1 MPLRGGGMGMT
12 VPVSALQLDGV
23 EGRAIVSEYSLISS
37 WSAREMARRRL
48 PAEERRKQILKS
60 AVRVFARSNYRAA
73 KVADIAAEADVSEA
87 LLYKFF
93 RSKQAIFLEVLQH
106 MSERVVASWQ
116 EEVDREEDALQALR
130 NMGITY
136 YRRMKKHP
144 EELRVQFQAISEIA
158 DREIVQR
165 LREDHENYVRFITK
179 VIRKG
184 MRQGSV
190 RKDLDVEM
198 LGFLFDGGGIL
209 MNMMKLLSFE
219 RKFNEKLVLRLMDH
233 LVDSIR
239 A

>member
-1 MPLRGGGMGMT
+1 
-12 VPVSALQLDGV
+12 
-23 EGRAIVSEYSLISS
+23 
-37 WSAREMARRRL
+37 MASRRKRL
-48 PAEERRKQILKS
+48 PAEQRRRQILKS
-60 AVRVFARSNYRAA
+60 AVTVFARSNYRAA
-73 KVADIAAEADVSEA
+73 KVADIAAEAGISEA

-93 RSKQAIFLEVLQH
+93 ASKQAIFLEILQH

-116 EEVDREEDALQALR
+116 EEVDREEDALRALR

-136 YRRMKKHP
+136 YQRMKKHP

-158 DREIVQR
+158 EKEIAER
-165 LREDHENYVRFITK
+165 LRRDHQNYVRFITG
-179 VIRKG
+179 VVRKG

-190 RKDLDVEM
+190 RKDLDVDM

-219 RKFNEKLVLRLMDH
+219 RKFNEKTVLRLMDH
-233 LVDSIR
+233 LVDSIK

>member
-1 MPLRGGGMGMT
+1 
-12 VPVSALQLDGV
+12 
-23 EGRAIVSEYSLISS
+23 
-37 WSAREMARRRL
+37 MAKRRKRL

-60 AVRVFARSNYRAA
+60 AVTVFARSNYRAA
-73 KVADIAAEADVSEA
+73 RVAEIAAEADISEA

-93 RSKQAIFLEVLQH
+93 DSKQAIFLEILQH
-106 MSERVVASWQ
+106 MSERIVASWQ
-116 EEVDREEDALQALR
+116 EEVDREEDALLAVR

-136 YRRMKKHP
+136 YRRMKQHP
-144 EELRVQFQAISEIA
+144 EELRVQFQAISEVADQQIA
-158 DREIVQR
+158 ER
-165 LREDHENYVRFITK
+165 LRKDHQNYMRFITG

-190 RKDLDVEM
+190 RKDLDLEM

-219 RKFNEKLVLRLMDH
+219 RKFNEKTVLRLMNH

>member
-1 MPLRGGGMGMT
+1 
-12 VPVSALQLDGV
+12 
-23 EGRAIVSEYSLISS
+23 
-37 WSAREMARRRL
+37 MASRRKRL
-48 PAEERRKQILKS
+48 PAEQRRRQILKS
-60 AVRVFARSNYRAA
+60 AVTVFARSNYRAA
-73 KVADIAAEADVSEA
+73 KVAEIAAEAGISEA

-93 RSKQAIFLEVLQH
+93 ASKQAIFLEILQH

-116 EEVDREEDALQALR
+116 EEVDREEDALRALR

-136 YRRMKKHP
+136 YQRMKKHP

-158 DREIVQR
+158 EKEIAER
-165 LREDHENYVRFITK
+165 LRRDHQNYVRFITG
-179 VIRKG
+179 VVRKG

-190 RKDLDVEM
+190 RKDLDVDM

-219 RKFNEKLVLRLMDH
+219 RKFNEKTVLRLMDH
-233 LVDSIR
+233 LVDSIK

>member
-1 MPLRGGGMGMT
+1 MT
-12 VPVSALQLDGV
+12 RRDP
-23 EGRAIVSEYSLISS
+23 EPM
-37 WSAREMARRRL
+37 ARKRRRL

-73 KVADIAAEADVSEA
+73 RVADIAAEAGVSEA

-93 RSKQAIFLEVLQH
+93 DSKQAIFLEILQH
-106 MSERVVASWQ
+106 MSERVLLSWQ
-116 EEVDREEDALQALR
+116 EEVDRAEDAATALR

-136 YRRMKKHP
+136 YQRMMKHP

-158 DREIVQR
+158 EKEIAER
-165 LREDHENYVRFITK
+165 LRRDHENYLRFITG

-184 MRQGSV
+184 IRQGSV
-190 RKDLDVEM
+190 RKGIDVDM

-209 MNMMKLLSFE
+209 MNMMKLLSLE
-219 RKFNEKLVLRLMDH
+219 RKFTEKTVSRLMDH
-233 LVDSIR
+233 LVGSIE

>member
-1 MPLRGGGMGMT
+1 M
-12 VPVSALQLDGV
+12 A
-23 EGRAIVSEYSLISS
+23 
-37 WSAREMARRRL
+37 ARRRRL
-48 PAEERRKQILKS
+48 PAEERRRQILRS

-73 KVADIAAEADVSEA
+73 KVAEIAAEAGISEA

-93 RSKQAIFLEVLQH
+93 RSKQAIFLEILQH
-106 MSERVVASWQ
+106 MSSRILAAWQ
-116 EEVDREEDALQALR
+116 EEVDREEDALLALR

-136 YRRMKKHP
+136 HRRMKKHP
-144 EELRVQFQAISEIA
+144 EELRVQFQAISEVADQEIA
-158 DREIVQR
+158 AR
-165 LREDHENYVRFITK
+165 LRADHRSYVRFISE

-190 RKDLDVEM
+190 REDLDVDM

-209 MNMMKLLSFE
+209 MNMMKLLSLE
-219 RKFNEKLVLRLMDH
+219 RQFNERLVHRLMDH

>member
-1 MPLRGGGMGMT
+1 
-12 VPVSALQLDGV
+12 
-23 EGRAIVSEYSLISS
+23 
-37 WSAREMARRRL
+37 MATKRRRL

-73 KVADIAAEADVSEA
+73 KVADIASEAGVSEA

-93 RSKQAIFLEVLQH
+93 ESKQAIFLEILQH
-106 MSERVVASWQ
+106 MSERIVAAWQ
-116 EEVDREEDALQALR
+116 EEVDREEDATKALR
-130 NMGITY
+130 NMGTTY
-136 YRRMKKHP
+136 YERMRNHP

-158 DREIVQR
+158 ERQIAER
-165 LREDHENYVRFITK
+165 LRKDHENYVRFITK
-179 VIRKG
+179 VVRKG

-190 RKDLDVEM
+190 RKDLDVDM

-219 RKFNEKLVLRLMDH
+219 KKFTKATVHRLMDH
-233 LVDSIR
+233 LVDSIK